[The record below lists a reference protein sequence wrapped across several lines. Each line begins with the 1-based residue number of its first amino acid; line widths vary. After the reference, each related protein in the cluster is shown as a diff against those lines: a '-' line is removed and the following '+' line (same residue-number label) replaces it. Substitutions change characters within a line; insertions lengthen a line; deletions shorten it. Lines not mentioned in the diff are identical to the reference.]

1 MDKKSRKKK
10 IRFNPV
16 YLILIPLAFFFA
28 LPIIYLVSTAFK
40 PIEELFLFPPQFFV
54 RRPTLENFSSL
65 LMATAGTWIP
75 FSRYLF
81 NSVFV
86 TITTVF
92 VNVLIATMIAYPLAK
107 HKVPGKNIIFM
118 VIIGA
123 LMFAPQVTGLPK
135 YIVINKLGLI
145 DTYGALTLPAM
156 VTAYSPFLM
165 KQFMEQVPDQLI
177 EATKLDG
184 ASEWQIFWY
193 VMVPMVKPALA
204 TLFLFQFIAVWNNYS
219 DALIYT
225 RSEAMKTL
233 PLAIQTIAGGPGVV
247 ARQGAVA
254 AAAFLTTLPVIIIFI
269 LVQKQ
274 VIQSMAYS
282 GIKA

>member
-1 MDKKSRKKK
+1 MGKKSRKKK
-10 IRFNPV
+10 IRFNPI

-54 RRPTLENFSSL
+54 RRPTLGNFSSL
-65 LMATAGTWIP
+65 LMATSGTWIP

-81 NSVFV
+81 NSAFV
-86 TITTVF
+86 TITAVS

-118 VIIGA
+118 AIIGA
-123 LMFAPQVTGLPK
+123 LMFAPQVTGLPR

-145 DTYGALTLPAM
+145 DTYGALILPALA
-156 VTAYSPFLM
+156 TAYSPFLM

-177 EATKLDG
+177 EAAKLDG
-184 ASEWQIFWY
+184 CSEWQIFYY
-193 VMVPMVKPALA
+193 VMIPMVKPALA

-225 RSEAMKTL
+225 RTEAMKTL

>member
-1 MDKKSRKKK
+1 MDKKNRKKK
-10 IRFNPV
+10 RHFNPI

-54 RRPTLENFSSL
+54 RHPTLDNFSNL
-65 LMATAGTWIP
+65 LIATSGAWIP
-75 FSRYLF
+75 FSRYVF
-81 NSVFV
+81 NSVFI

-92 VNVLIATMIAYPLAK
+92 VGVLIATMVAYPLAK
-107 HKVPGKNIIFM
+107 HKIPGKNIIFLA
-118 VIIGA
+118 IIGA
-123 LMFAPQVTGLPK
+123 LMFAPQVTGLPR
-135 YIVINKLGLI
+135 YIVINRLGLI
-145 DTYGALTLPAM
+145 DTYGALILPPLAA
-156 VTAYSPFLM
+156 AYSPFLM
-165 KQFMEQVPDQLI
+165 KQFMEQIPDQLI
-177 EATKLDG
+177 EATRLDG
-184 ASEWQIFWY
+184 ASEWKIFWY
-193 VMVPMVKPALA
+193 IIVPMVKPALA
-204 TLFLFQFIAVWNNYS
+204 TLFLFQFIASWNNYI

-233 PLAIQTIAGGPGVV
+233 PLAIQTRAGGPGVV

-254 AAAFLTTLPVIIIFI
+254 AAAFSTTLPVIIIFI

-274 VIQSMAYS
+274 LIQSMAYS